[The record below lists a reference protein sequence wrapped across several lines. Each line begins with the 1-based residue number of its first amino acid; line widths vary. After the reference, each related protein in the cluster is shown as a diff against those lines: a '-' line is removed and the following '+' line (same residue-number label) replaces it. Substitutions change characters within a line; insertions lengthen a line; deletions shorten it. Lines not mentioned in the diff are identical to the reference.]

1 MQELSDMEL
10 LRSQHQADQEELA
23 SAKDQQQELE
33 NALTRYTLTPNICDY
48 LDLEGTNKRLLR

>member
-1 MQELSDMEL
+1 MEL